1 MPIKRYDRINHRNR
15 NFTMRAYRCGE
26 FTSLLQK
33 YNCCAK
39 IIQKIYRAYRCRR
52 YMNNIYKKLPCD
64 LQAYII
70 HKYLRRDYYVKKF
83 NYRLEVI
90 LNNKL
95 CYYIDELACNFSNNS
110 GHDVL
115 YSPFLDNI
123 INNSENINTICYY
136 IKKYNRLV
144 DDMYIY
150 TMKMILR
157 DLRNEVKNYYYNMF
171 HPDYLTMDNL
181 QGNWEVYVDLK
192 KFVDKMNNYLY
203 S

>member
-1 MPIKRYDRINHRNR
+1 MPIKRYDRINHRNK
-15 NFTMRAYRCGE
+15 NFAMRAYKCGE

-33 YNCCAK
+33 YNYCVK

-83 NYRLEVI
+83 NYRLEII

-95 CYYIDELACNFSNNS
+95 YYYMDKLVKSAQSCG
-110 GHDVL
+110 GH
-115 YSPFLDNI
+115 FLDNI
-123 INNSENINTICYY
+123 INNNEIIINICYF
-136 IKKYNRLV
+136 IKNYYRII

-157 DLRNEVKNYYYNMF
+157 DLRYAVTNYYYNMF
-171 HPDYLTMDNL
+171 YPDYLTMDNIE
-181 QGNWEVYVDLK
+181 GNWEVYVDLK
-192 KFVDKMNNYLY
+192 KLVDKMDNYLY